1 MEGTSKE
8 NHFPL
13 KECLGVYLSFSL
25 FFEHIFIFILVP
37 SLSPS
42 NLRAHNTSSTT
53 LRVTWL
59 PVPQEFLHGIL
70 LGYRLFFKAEKNLFY
85 ENVTTVNQTLELTGL
100 EKFTNYSMKILAFTR
115 IGDGNVSHSVTVSTD
130 QDGS

>member
-1 MEGTSKE
+1 MLTSALVCFLA
-8 NHFPL
+8 HL
-13 KECLGVYLSFSL
+13 Y
-25 FFEHIFIFILVP
+25 FILVP
-37 SLSPS
+37 SLPPS

-70 LGYRLFFKAEKNLFY
+70 VGYRLFFKADKNLFY

-115 IGDGNVSHSVTVSTD
+115 IGDGNVSHSATVSTD